1 VSALVTQTDGVNRSP
16 EVALGWAESISDPA
30 MRFDSI
36 KQVVQ
41 EWAAEDPAAAQKYVN
56 DAAWFSPDQRRDM
69 LQSLVAKPK
78 IIVGE
83 D

>member
-1 VSALVTQTDGVNRSP
+1 
-16 EVALGWAESISDPA
+16 